1 MIDNA
6 RISTDAVR
14 DYDSSAGSTISSVW
28 ESSELDLSDGDISD
42 GEKSTDYSGTCSPI
56 EPYKCIDDVEVTTF
70 DSQPTQHNFREMVE
84 VILFRHAVHL

>member
-1 MIDNA
+1 MTCINNPITNIHLSTEEVLQMIDNA

-56 EPYKCIDDVEVTTF
+56 EPYKCIDDVEVTIF
-70 DSQPTQHNFREMVE
+70 D
-84 VILFRHAVHL
+84 